1 MLLETLLRIDHEH
14 SKEAT
19 QSCYHF
25 ESFDENHVWF
35 VVLVDIKENG
45 ALLLQV
51 ALIFVSASSSQI
63 VSIILCV
70 IRCTIRNIGIFAK
83 RLDSQCISE
92 IRISSQYIELV
103 REIVAEL

>member
-14 SKEAT
+14 SEEAT

-45 ALLLQV
+45 TLFLQV
-51 ALIFVSASSSQI
+51 ALIFVSASSFQI
-63 VSIILCV
+63 VSIIPCV
-70 IRCTIRNIGIFAK
+70 IRCTFRNIGIFAE
-83 RLDSQCISE
+83 RLDSQCVPE
-92 IRISSQYIELV
+92 IRISSQYVQLV
-103 REIVAEL
+103 GEINAKL